1 MKSLYALPIFLLL
14 AACATTY
21 PTTEMDR
28 ELALKLADRPT
39 VIAAAQ
45 PIINV
50 NNYNGQQSPNQQASQ
65 PMPASEPETFA
76 NKNGVPV
83 ESLSNC
89 VDSPVYS
96 TSGVLERYVHHCF

>member
-1 MKSLYALPIFLLL
+1 MKALTLITL
-14 AACATTY
+14 ALTLTACGHATT
-21 PTTEMDR
+21 TLDR
-28 ELALKLADRPT
+28 ELALKLADKSPIIVST
-39 VIAAAQ
+39 PA